1 MAAQQVTKNHASGK
15 YYERFNVAQRI
26 EHFVLILTFS
36 TLAITGLPQKFV
48 GNALAEGVI
57 ALMGGIE
64 AVRII
69 HRIAAIGLAIQSLYH
84 VLLLG
89 YKVWV
94 RRTEMTMLPGLKD
107 VTDAID
113 VVRYN
118 LGLTKEHPKMPRYN
132 FGEKV
137 EYWAM
142 VWGTVI
148 MAITGFMLWNPIAAA
163 RFLPGQAIPAAKAA
177 HGAEALLA
185 VLAILIWHFY
195 NVHLKMF
202 NKSMFNGKMT
212 HHQMVEEHGAE
223 LDRRVAG
230 LARPAPNP
238 EGVRHRERIYVPVA
252 VVLGL
257 ALAGG
262 LFWFATF
269 EETAIATLPPQAT
282 QVPVFSPL
290 APTPEPTSASQ
301 LTAALIPHP
310 VEGQEQCDTCHG
322 INGMSPFPTDHVG
335 RPNESCT
342 ICHLPGPTPEPGAAA
357 EGGATAG
364 GPGAIP
370 ANHDLTSDTYKDCA
384 TCHGTD
390 KMKPYPAN
398 HEAFPQDN
406 CTACHKPAEE
416 AGGATEAEAGEA
428 EETAGGPGAIP
439 ANHDLTSDTYKDC
452 ATCHGTD
459 KMKPYPAN
467 HEAFPQDNCTACHQP
482 SAGATAAPAAAS
494 GPAGVPHSVT
504 LEAFADCANCHGVA
518 GAPHPYP
525 DNHASYTAETCT
537 GCHPAPED
545 DAAITVGAPNQVPH
559 SMTQEIYTDCKI
571 CHAPDVEFGVR
582 APDFHAGYDYTATSC
597 TACHAASEE

>member
-1 MAAQQVTKNHASGK
+1 MTTQQVTKNHASPK
-15 YYERFNVAQRI
+15 YYERFSIAQRI
-26 EHFVLILTFS
+26 EHFVLLLTFS

-48 GNALAEGVI
+48 GSGLAEGMI

-64 AVRII
+64 TVRII
-69 HRIAAIGLAIQSLYH
+69 HRIAAIGISIQSVYH

-89 YKVWV
+89 HKVWV

-113 VVRYN
+113 VIRYN

-177 HGAEALLA
+177 HGAEAILA
-185 VLAILIWHFY
+185 VLAIIIWHFY
-195 NVHLKMF
+195 NVHLKTL

-223 LDRRVAG
+223 LERRVAG
-230 LARPAPNP
+230 LARPAPSP
-238 EGVRHRERIYVPVA
+238 DGVRHRERIYVPIA

-290 APTPEPTSASQ
+290 APTPEPTSAPQ
-301 LTAALIPHP
+301 VTASLIPHP
-310 VEGQEQCDTCHG
+310 VEGQEQCETCHG
-322 INGMSPFPTDHVG
+322 TNGMSPFPADHVG

-342 ICHLPGPTPEPGAAA
+342 ICHLPGPTPEPGAAT
-357 EGGATAG
+357 EGGVTGG

-370 ANHDLTSDTYKDCA
+370 ANHDLASDTYKNCA
-384 TCHGTD
+384 TCHG
-390 KMKPYPAN
+390 
-398 HEAFPQDN
+398 
-406 CTACHKPAEE
+406 
-416 AGGATEAEAGEA
+416 
-428 EETAGGPGAIP
+428 
-439 ANHDLTSDTYKDC
+439 L
-452 ATCHGTD
+452 D

-482 SAGATAAPAAAS
+482 AEEAAGGSTEAEAGEAEETGGGPSAMPANHDLTS
-494 GPAGVPHSVT
+494 DTYKDCVTCHGTGQIKPYPANH
-504 LEAFADCANCHGVA
+504 EAF
-518 GAPHPYP
+518 PQ
-525 DNHASYTAETCT
+525 DN
-537 GCHPAPED
+537 
-545 DAAITVGAPNQVPH
+545 
-559 SMTQEIYTDCKI
+559 
-571 CHAPDVEFGVR
+571 
-582 APDFHAGYDYTATSC
+582 C
-597 TACHAASEE
+597 TACHKPAGE